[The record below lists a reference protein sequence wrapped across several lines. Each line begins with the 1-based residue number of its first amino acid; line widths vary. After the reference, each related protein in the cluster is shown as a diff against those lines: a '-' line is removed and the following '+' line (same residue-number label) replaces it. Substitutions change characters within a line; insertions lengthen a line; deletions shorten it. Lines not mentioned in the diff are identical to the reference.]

1 MRYEWEERKNRLNQK
16 KHGVSFE
23 VAAIALEDENC
34 LIGPDRIDESGEQR
48 WHAIGA
54 VQMGAGTRVVL
65 FVVHVYREEL
75 DGKEIV
81 RIISARRADKHDL
94 ERYQAQETD

>member
-1 MRYEWEERKNRLNQK
+1 MRYEWDERKNRLNQK

-34 LIGPDRIDESGEQR
+34 LIGPDRIDDSGEQR

-54 VQMGAGTRVVL
+54 VQMDAGTRVVL

-94 ERYQAQETD
+94 ERYQEQETD